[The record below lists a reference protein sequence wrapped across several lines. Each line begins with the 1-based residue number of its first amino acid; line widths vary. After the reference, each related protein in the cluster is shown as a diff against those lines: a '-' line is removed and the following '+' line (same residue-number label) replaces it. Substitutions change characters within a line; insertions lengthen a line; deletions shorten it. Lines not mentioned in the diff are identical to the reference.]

1 MPKYTF
7 RFLLPAVLLAGG
19 LSAFAAPE
27 PPAAGLTL
35 DSSRHI
41 AYLSGS
47 DEALPL
53 FSPTAPLTRAHA
65 AQMLHSLLTTP
76 AEITISYAD
85 IPSGA
90 WYEQAA
96 REMGSL
102 GVMQAGETDFCPN
115 EALTRAEF
123 VRCLSY
129 FFPLRSDAEPFSD
142 VPETHPDAAAILS
155 AKACGWVQGDGGFR
169 PDDPISRIEAVVIL
183 NRALGRVPDLDY
195 ISRSAPVF
203 YRDVTPANWYYYE
216 VMEASVPHEYHHL
229 GGAERWTSHTAQA
242 TPPTEGFYLIDGYL
256 YYYDSARK
264 DILRNESRE
273 LLSFSASGQCFA
285 AKTRLHQKMVD
296 FVTERGQARV
306 TLTEMEHLLAEAA
319 AEMDAWNLILING
332 SNPLPEDFT
341 IPGLTALDNGYQI
354 DSRVYPALQT
364 MLADARAA
372 GYSPMVCSAYR
383 TWDKQSYLHQNRMGP
398 YLRKGYS
405 REKASEAAAFWVARP
420 GTSEHQAG
428 LAADIVDSA
437 YPVLNKSQERRPVQ
451 KWLMEHCA
459 EYGFILRYPTTK
471 SSLTG
476 VGYEPWHYRYVG
488 TEAAQEIMSRGICL
502 EEYLSE

>member
-1 MPKYTF
+1 M
-7 RFLLPAVLLAGG
+7 
-19 LSAFAAPE
+19 
-27 PPAAGLTL
+27 
-35 DSSRHI
+35 
-41 AYLSGS
+41 
-47 DEALPL
+47 
-53 FSPTAPLTRAHA
+53 
-65 AQMLHSLLTTP
+65 
-76 AEITISYAD
+76 
-85 IPSGA
+85 
-90 WYEQAA
+90 
-96 REMGSL
+96 
-102 GVMQAGETDFCPN
+102 
-115 EALTRAEF
+115 
-123 VRCLSY
+123 
-129 FFPLRSDAEPFSD
+129 
-142 VPETHPDAAAILS
+142 
-155 AKACGWVQGDGGFR
+155 
-169 PDDPISRIEAVVIL
+169 
-183 NRALGRVPDLDY
+183 
-195 ISRSAPVF
+195 
-203 YRDVTPANWYYYE
+203 
-216 VMEASVPHEYHHL
+216 
-229 GGAERWTSHTAQA
+229 
-242 TPPTEGFYLIDGYL
+242 
-256 YYYDSARK
+256 
-264 DILRNESRE
+264 
-273 LLSFSASGQCFA
+273 
-285 AKTRLHQKMVD
+285 
-296 FVTERGQARV
+296 